1 MAALPA
7 LVRCRLT
14 VPTDPAKQT
23 SDDREFLMDTQDIV
37 ETWRRE
43 AIQEGIKEG
52 LEHGERNVLL
62 RQLRRR
68 FGAEV
73 DGEVERRVAAAS
85 PEQVEVWTDR
95 VLSAVTLAELL
106 AD

>member
-43 AIQEGIKEG
+43 AIQEG